1 MLEKYNRQSKLGEK
15 ENESKQHLIDQIS
28 NEVTEFFKEQDK
40 HIELS
45 LWDYFLCCGNANKKS
60 LIDFSLER
68 VRSSL
73 DITYIVKKLQEIDK
87 LKLILMDPD

>member
-15 ENESKQHLIDQIS
+15 ESESKQHLIDEIS

-45 LWDYFLCCGNANKKS
+45 LWDYFFCCGNANKKS
-60 LIDFSLER
+60 LIDNSLER